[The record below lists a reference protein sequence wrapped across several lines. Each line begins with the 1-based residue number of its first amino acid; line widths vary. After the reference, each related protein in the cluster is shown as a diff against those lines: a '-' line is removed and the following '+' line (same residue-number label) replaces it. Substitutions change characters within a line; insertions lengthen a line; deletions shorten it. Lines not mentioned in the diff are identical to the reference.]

1 MKIKKRKKKRRKAG
15 NIKCPEPETAVRALG
30 ADCYDPD
37 YPDLKLGKAARRHIK
52 STWSLK

>member
-1 MKIKKRKKKRRKAG
+1 MMKIKKRKRKGRKAG
-15 NIKCPEPETAVRALG
+15 YIKRTEPETAVRALG

-52 STWSLK
+52 TTWD